1 MELIKYGVYGL
12 SEWIALI
19 TLGKREFKLHFTGGI
34 TSGGGV
40 IPATFETKNPIVQ
53 LAIMQSSHFKEG
65 RIKIVKSLKIDDTP
79 FIDKNEEE
87 DTDNPNSGGPVDEGG
102 EELPTDDEPPKP
114 IEVEVGSMAEA
125 IDYLQENF
133 PKNMEGVII
142 TRKSDAIEKGVSL
155 GVMFKGL

>member
-1 MELIKYGVYGL
+1 MELVKYGVYGL

-53 LAIMQSSHFKEG
+53 LAIMQSGHFKEG

-87 DTDNPNSGGPVDEGG
+87 DTNTSNGGGPADEGG
-102 EELPTDDEPPKP
+102 EEPPKP

-142 TRKSDAIEKGVSL
+142 TRKADAIEKGVSL